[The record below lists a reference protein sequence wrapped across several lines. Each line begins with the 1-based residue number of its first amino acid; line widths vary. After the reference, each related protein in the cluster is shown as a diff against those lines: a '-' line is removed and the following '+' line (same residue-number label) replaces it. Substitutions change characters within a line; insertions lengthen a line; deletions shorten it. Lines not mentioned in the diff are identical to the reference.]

1 MDLVINMLD
10 FAADNESQVNE
21 VSQMC
26 SPEIVFTVLNNSL
39 SDNQKTTFEYCYS
52 NKFEISG
59 DDMFR
64 TWKALKDSLQE
75 TSIPCTPCSE
85 SLCSV
90 VSFTEVNRGQYTQQN
105 DPLRVHVPNVNIT
118 REPSAP
124 LVEIHQTTAAEE
136 PKVAIQTENSDNL
149 TADARPIHLTF
160 PFLNTSFPGDE
171 DNDILPY
178 PETSFKKKNGN
189 NVKENIL
196 F

>member
-26 SPEIVFTVLNNSL
+26 SPEIVLNNSL

-59 DDMFR
+59 DDMFC

-75 TSIPCTPCSE
+75 NSIPCTPCSE

-136 PKVAIQTENSDNL
+136 PKVAIQT
-149 TADARPIHLTF
+149 
-160 PFLNTSFPGDE
+160 
-171 DNDILPY
+171 
-178 PETSFKKKNGN
+178 
-189 NVKENIL
+189 
-196 F
+196 